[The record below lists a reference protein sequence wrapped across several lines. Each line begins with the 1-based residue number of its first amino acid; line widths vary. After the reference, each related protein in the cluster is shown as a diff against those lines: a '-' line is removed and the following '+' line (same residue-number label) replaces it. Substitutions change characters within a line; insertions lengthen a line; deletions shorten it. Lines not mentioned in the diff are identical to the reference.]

1 MRLDLRRNGIE
12 RIVSRVW
19 GSLWRWRWWWG
30 GAADPIK
37 PPTCSA
43 GKTVDQ
49 EVGAEEGLCF
59 SGALVGFTQ
68 GQKSPRSQVAC
79 KSSEEERTS
88 RGDQRL
94 PGRRVERF
102 LPHVSGI
109 SRGETGTSCEDGS
122 RPRQRRPP
130 PAEDTHLLFF

>member
-1 MRLDLRRNGIE
+1 MAVVVVVAG
-12 RIVSRVW
+12 RV
-19 GSLWRWRWWWG
+19 G

-43 GKTVDQ
+43 GKRVDQ
-49 EVGAEEGLCF
+49 EVGTEEGLCF

-88 RGDQRL
+88 RRDQRL
-94 PGRRVERF
+94 PRRRVERF
-102 LPHVSGI
+102 LLHARLTNVSGI